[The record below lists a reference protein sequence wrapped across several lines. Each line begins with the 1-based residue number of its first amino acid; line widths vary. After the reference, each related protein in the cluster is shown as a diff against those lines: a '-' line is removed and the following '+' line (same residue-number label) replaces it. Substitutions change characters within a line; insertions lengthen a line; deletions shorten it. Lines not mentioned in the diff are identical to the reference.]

1 MEIVR
6 FLLFPLLLGKQN
18 DSWKSSQSS
27 HLLSYVSKF
36 TKGND
41 GLLLY
46 VANDNWM
53 PSGIPANVTWLSWEL
68 SLPSV
73 GIRVCVCVC
82 EREKT
87 RDRRERESRRR
98 GMHVSGGTLIRSD
111 SSITGSYTCDKSG
124 TRSLGERRLK
134 AVKMEFEWHP
144 GDRVCIYDL
153 ISTFLSDSTLPRSQ
167 FCVTAPSFVKFYP
180 ELEVYR
186 IRDLSVGNCLEE
198 GTVTSLANSYKCN
211 NSPTNC
217 TSNPTQKWK
226 REETNYIDNFRFVS
240 VVSRNSVIVK

>member
-1 MEIVR
+1 MTRGNLRDPLIY
-6 FLLFPLLLGKQN
+6 FLMYPNLRKGTTVFYCTWRMIIGCPVEYPQMSRGCHESCHCLLLA
-18 DSWKSSQSS
+18 
-27 HLLSYVSKF
+27 Y
-36 TKGND
+36 
-41 GLLLY
+41 
-46 VANDNWM
+46 
-53 PSGIPANVTWLSWEL
+53 
-68 SLPSV
+68 
-73 GIRVCVCVC
+73 VCVYLCVC
-82 EREKT
+82 ERENG
-87 RDRRERESRRR
+87 RSARERESRRR

-217 TSNPTQKWK
+217 TSNPTQK
-226 REETNYIDNFRFVS
+226 
-240 VVSRNSVIVK
+240 